1 VTLTRRMVVNLIG
14 FLTIAFVLVALGI
27 VNLLGNPLR
36 SHTEISAVFPDA
48 SGLHS
53 GFDVTLDGVDVGVIS
68 DVKLVSQGVR
78 VTLRLDPGVKV
89 PGDAVAS
96 VDLANA
102 LGEQQIDLVPAH
114 GGRAPAL
121 QDGAVV
127 PVNPNGLPA
136 SVGRLVQVATQLFNA
151 IPPGDLNSVLHELA
165 VALKGRGADLRTI
178 NDAGRAFAQEFLAY
192 QTQFE
197 QLLRNAPPVLDA
209 VSASGPQLQAALS
222 NTAVLLQV
230 LADRRNDLA
239 NAIGQGATA
248 GQDLLTISSTELPN
262 LACLIHDFSELT
274 VNLAQPANLGNL
286 NESLLTNNYFFGAV
300 DGVSRQGP
308 AASLYPGDP
317 ARSGQYWLRTRL
329 FLPAKQP
336 PASQY
341 TVPKGLPTTR
351 PGAGCQTELG
361 NGVGPATQAH
371 PSPPGPGG
379 AVVPPPPAAAVVRGG
394 QPDPSGET
402 AAFRL
407 PAGAVPPDPA
417 GTARSTEWLMVLGAV
432 LTGGLGWAAHLAV
445 PADPVRRR
453 RSGPHR
459 DRMGP

>member
-1 VTLTRRMVVNLIG
+1 MRLTRPMLVNLIA
-14 FLTIAFVLVALGI
+14 FLTIAVVLVVLGI

-36 SHTEISAVFPDA
+36 GHTEISAVFPDA

-68 DVKLVSQGVR
+68 HVQLAAHGVR
-78 VTLRLDPGVKV
+78 VVLRLDPGVEV
-89 PGDAVAS
+89 PGDVVAS

-102 LGEQQIDLVPAH
+102 LGEQQIDLVPAR

-121 QDGAVV
+121 RDGAVV

-136 SVGRLVQVATQLFNA
+136 SVGRLVQVATQLFDA

-165 VALKGRGADLRTI
+165 LGLQGRGADLRTI
-178 NDAGRAFAQEFLAY
+178 NDAGRTFAQEFLAY

-197 QLLRNAPPVLDA
+197 QLLSNAPPVLDA
-209 VSASGPQLQAALS
+209 VSASGPQLQAALA
-222 NTAVLLQV
+222 NTAVLLQI
-230 LADRRNDLA
+230 LADRRTELA
-239 NAIGQGATA
+239 NAIGQGSTA
-248 GQDLLTISSTELPN
+248 AQDLLTIDATELPN

-274 VNLAQPANLGNL
+274 VNLAQPANLFNL
-286 NESLLTNNYFFGAV
+286 NTSLLTNNYFFGAV
-300 DGVSRQGP
+300 DGVSQPGP

-329 FLPAKQP
+329 LFPPAQP
-336 PASQY
+336 AASQY
-341 TVPKGLPTTR
+341 SAPKILPTTR

-379 AVVPPPPAAAVVRGG
+379 AVVPPPAAASVVRGG
-394 QPDPSGET
+394 QPDPAGET
-402 AAFRL
+402 AAFRVPA
-407 PAGAVPPDPA
+407 PAGPA
-417 GTARSTEWLMVLGAV
+417 GPTGSSEWLMVLGAV
-432 LTGGLGWAAHLAV
+432 LIGGLGWFAHLAL
-445 PADPVRRR
+445 PTDPVRRVR
-453 RSGPHR
+453 RGRNR